1 MDDFRRFLLENIGRF
16 LTLKLTNLR
25 QTPCVRKSLT
35 NVRNEKLWPNFDLF
49 NNARSYLAIMMII
62 FLPK

>member
-1 MDDFRRFLLENIGRF
+1 MTKIAQLS
-16 LTLKLTNLR
+16 LKLTNLR
-25 QTPCVRKSLT
+25 QNPCVRKNLT

-49 NNARSYLAIMMII
+49 NNARSYHAIMMII

>member
-1 MDDFRRFLLENIGRF
+1 MIGISMTKIAQ
-16 LTLKLTNLR
+16 LSLKLTNLR
-25 QTPCVRKSLT
+25 QNACVRKNLT